1 MTAKIC
7 DIYETELGIP
17 QDAVYVKMCIR
28 DRKTTETGKSSSG
41 IGTRSVTHNWKFA
54 GSVCDIGTE

>member
-1 MTAKIC
+1 M
-7 DIYETELGIP
+7 
-17 QDAVYVKMCIR
+17 
-28 DRKTTETGKSSSG
+28 RKLQRRSSG